1 MKYADV
7 CLAPPGRPILAV
19 FARVGLFWAFNFS
32 VIEPSGAISD
42 RRATAVQSRAMA
54 KRKAKKSRTSVKRK
68 SSRSKKPAKLPK
80 DAIALVVS
88 MHAKPGQELLL
99 QAELTA
105 LVRPTRNEE
114 GCLLYDL
121 HRSSDVPAD
130 FLFYE
135 IWSSREAHA
144 AHKETPHFL
153 RWNARKDTLLASRE
167 STFWKKIS

>member
-1 MKYADV
+1 MV
-7 CLAPPGRPILAV
+7 
-19 FARVGLFWAFNFS
+19 
-32 VIEPSGAISD
+32 
-42 RRATAVQSRAMA
+42 
-54 KRKAKKSRTSVKRK
+54 KRKTKKPRTAINRK
-68 SSRSKKPAKLPK
+68 SSRTKKPAKLPK
-80 DAIALVVS
+80 DAVALVVM

-121 HRSSDVPAD
+121 HRSTDVPRD
-130 FLFYE
+130 FLFFE

-144 AHKETPHFL
+144 AHKQTPHFL

-167 STFWKKIS
+167 STFWKKIA

>member
-1 MKYADV
+1 
-7 CLAPPGRPILAV
+7 
-19 FARVGLFWAFNFS
+19 
-32 VIEPSGAISD
+32 
-42 RRATAVQSRAMA
+42 MA
-54 KRKAKKSRTSVKRK
+54 KPKTKKSPSSIKRK
-68 SSRSKKPAKLPK
+68 SSGPSKSAKLPK
-80 DAIALVVS
+80 DAVALVVV

-121 HRSSDVPAD
+121 HRSTDAPGD

-135 IWSSREAHA
+135 IWASREAHA
-144 AHKETPHFL
+144 AHKQTPHFL

-167 STFWKKIS
+167 STFWKKLA

>member
-1 MKYADV
+1 
-7 CLAPPGRPILAV
+7 
-19 FARVGLFWAFNFS
+19 
-32 VIEPSGAISD
+32 
-42 RRATAVQSRAMA
+42 MA
-54 KRKAKKSRTSVKRK
+54 NRKTKKTRTSVKRK
-68 SSRSKKPAKLPK
+68 SSRPIKSVKLPK
-80 DAIALVVS
+80 DAVALVVA

-105 LVRPTRNEE
+105 LVRPTRGEQ

-121 HRSSDVPAD
+121 HRSTDVPTD

-144 AHKETPHFL
+144 AHKQTPHFL

-167 STFWKKIS
+167 STFWKKIP